1 MSDEGLRAALE
12 KMRDEGVADEAMH
25 AFEHYYHQLEDGE
38 TGLMPEDSI
47 EPVGDL
53 PALEDLPHDGP
64 AEEEALQKAIVLRL
78 NGGLGTSMGLTAA
91 KSLLEVKDGLSFLDI
106 IARQVLALR
115 NEHGCELPLLLMD
128 SFSTREDSL
137 GALSEYAELD
147 VGLPLDFIQ
156 NKEPKVLTDS
166 LMPGEW
172 PEDPSLEW
180 CPPGHGDVYTALVT
194 SGMLASLLERGFE
207 YAFVANSDNLGA
219 VLDLRI
225 LAWLR
230 AEQIPFLMEVTER
243 TEADRKGG
251 HLARRRA
258 DGRLVLRETAQ
269 TPEEDLEALQDLSK
283 HRYANTNNLWVDL
296 RALDRAMRER
306 DGVLGLPM
314 IRNEKTLDPSD
325 KSSPA
330 VYQLETAMGAA
341 IEVFEGARA
350 LVVPRTRF
358 APVKTTDDL
367 LALRS
372 DAYRLTDDARVELVP
387 EAVPIVT
394 LDPEHF
400 KILRDFEAH
409 FPDGP
414 PSLAECERFEVEG
427 DVRFGAGVIV
437 RGDVKVT
444 GPRVIE
450 DGAVLEGA

>member
-1 MSDEGLRAALE
+1 
-12 KMRDEGVADEAMH
+12 MREEGVADEAIN
-25 AFEHYYHQLEDGE
+25 AFEHYYRQLEEGE
-38 TGLMPEDSI
+38 TGLVPVDSI
-47 EPVGDL
+47 EPVSDL
-53 PALEDLPHDGP
+53 PALEDLPHDVQ
-64 AEEEALQKAIVLRL
+64 AEREALKKAIVLRL
-78 NGGLGTSMGLTAA
+78 NGGLGTSMGLTRA
-91 KSLLEVKDGLSFLDI
+91 KSLLEAKDGLSFLDV

-115 NEHGCELPLLLMD
+115 SEHDCELPLLLMD

-137 GALSEYAELD
+137 GALGEYAELD

-156 NKEPKVLTDS
+156 NKEPKILTDS
-166 LMPGEW
+166 LMPAEW

-180 CPPGHGDVYTALVT
+180 CPPGHGDLYTALVT
-194 SGMLASLLERGFE
+194 SGMLGQLLERGYE

-251 HLARRRA
+251 HLARRKA

-269 TPEEDLEALQDLSK
+269 TPGEDLERLPALPR
-283 HRYANTNNLWVDL
+283 HRFANTNNLWVDL
-296 RALDRAMRER
+296 RALDEAMRSR

-314 IRNEKTLDPSD
+314 IRNEKTVDPSD

-341 IEVFEGARA
+341 VEVFEGARA
-350 LVVPRTRF
+350 LNVPRTRF

-372 DAYRLTDDARVELVP
+372 DAYRLAEGARVELVR
-387 EAVPIVT
+387 ETVPIVT
-394 LDPEHF
+394 LDPDHY
-400 KILRDFEAH
+400 KLIRDFDAR
-409 FPDGP
+409 FPKGP
-414 PSLAECERFEVEG
+414 PSLREAERFEVKG
-427 DVRFGAGVIV
+427 DVTFGAGVV
-437 RGDVKVT
+437 ARGSVSVQ
-444 GPRVIE
+444 GPAEIE
-450 DGAVLEGA
+450 DGTVLER